1 MNNKRILYQISWT
14 QTYPGWDSFVD
25 KHVESLLKYN
35 NFQQALEVIAKIKS
49 MS

>member
-1 MNNKRILYQISWT
+1 MNNKRILNQISWT